1 MTVRSGSERRDFIQQ
16 NIGVQNGVCGHVW
29 HANRLESICMAA
41 WVATKQALLRTLLNP
56 SFNQSTQNPSL
67 RWKSRRVR
75 QALHDRGDC
84 YDGKPLRRPGTCW
97 DLIVPISDIRLAVA
111 QQRARAGDEL
121 RAGG

>member
-1 MTVRSGSERRDFIQQ
+1 MRFYPTKYWGTERGMWAR
-16 NIGVQNGVCGHVW
+16 
-29 HANRLESICMAA
+29 MACKPFGINMYGCLG
-41 WVATKQALLRTLLNP
+41 ATKQALLRTLLNP

-75 QALHDRGDC
+75 RAMHDRGDC

-111 QQRARAGDEL
+111 QQRASAGDAL
-121 RAGG
+121 RVGG